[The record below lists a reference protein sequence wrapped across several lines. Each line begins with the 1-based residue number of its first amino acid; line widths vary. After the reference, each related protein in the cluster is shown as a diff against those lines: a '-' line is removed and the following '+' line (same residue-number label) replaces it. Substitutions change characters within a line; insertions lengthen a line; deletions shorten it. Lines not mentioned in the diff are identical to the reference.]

1 MLPTNSCA
9 FSSSLCSLFSVFRK
23 FFLLLPKTPCLLL
36 YYGVSLSLSRALV
49 FWLCLS
55 LSCFFNHP
63 LASCLC
69 SSLSAEKKKN
79 LFLDPMTTFNCI
91 LTSFVLLTAKF
102 FEDISGENIHRVHQN
117 LTLLFPRKQKP
128 LLYIF
133 LLGNLI
139 YSYGF
144 SCPPCA
150 ADFWP
155 LFWVFHFLA
164 FQSQAPQ
171 THQVPGWT
179 CYSPSTPKQAPTF
192 FLSHWVTCP
201 LLSARC

>member
-1 MLPTNSCA
+1 MHSLLA
-9 FSSSLCSLFSVFRK
+9 FAPCFLSLESSSY
-23 FFLLLPKTPCLLL
+23 FFLRPHAFYSIMESPCLFPGTWSSD
-36 YYGVSLSLSRALV
+36 YASLSLVSLIIPLLLV
-49 FWLCLS
+49 YVQVFQLKK
-55 LSCFFNHP
+55 
-63 LASCLC
+63 
-69 SSLSAEKKKN
+69 KKKN

-150 ADFWP
+150 ADF
-155 LFWVFHFLA
+155 
-164 FQSQAPQ
+164 
-171 THQVPGWT
+171 
-179 CYSPSTPKQAPTF
+179 
-192 FLSHWVTCP
+192 
-201 LLSARC
+201 